1 MVLKSMLKM
10 DKERNATKGIET
22 YTTKVYF
29 DTDKNRSVTEYFYWS
44 EEEVNQ
50 SLVKTLSIEETK
62 MLLESG
68 NIKNKFIPIDT
79 DKIII
84 SNNAY
89 VFDNSSVDVSVEY
102 NTQPDTDKKHTDL
115 ETITTIHNTTTN

>member
-1 MVLKSMLKM
+1 
-10 DKERNATKGIET
+10 
-22 YTTKVYF
+22 
-29 DTDKNRSVTEYFYWS
+29 
-44 EEEVNQ
+44 
-50 SLVKTLSIEETK
+50 

-89 VFDNSSVDVSVEY
+89 VFNNSSVDVSVEY
-102 NTQPDTDKKHTDL
+102 NTQPDTDKKHTDWKL
-115 ETITTIHNTTTN
+115 LQQYTTQRPDDEIIKPLLIH